1 MNDTVFQRHRHPKQE
16 SWQHWY
22 RPFGN
27 AACHK
32 TGQHCSSQIW
42 QRRTQWGVRWENPHV
57 IHDDVALWRRQTW
70 QRCILSGIQ
79 RMHTPSIYMHTYV
92 LVSSHA
98 PWHRLLGRGLSCEKA
113 RGNVPVLRVHIIALR
128 WYFLGNK
135 VLCFFFSVTA
145 CHVFVRFAIPV
156 KLCLQQDHLIR
167 LTH

>member
-1 MNDTVFQRHRHPKQE
+1 MIQFFSDTDILNRRVD
-16 SWQHWY
+16 
-22 RPFGN
+22 N
-27 AACHK
+27 ID
-32 TGQHCSSQIW
+32 TGRLATLQSQDWTTLQQSDLATPHI
-42 QRRTQWGVRWENPHV
+42 VRGALGNPHV
-57 IHDDVALWRRQTW
+57 IHDDVALCRRQTW

-79 RMHTPSIYMHTYV
+79 RTHTPSIYMHTYV
-92 LVSSHA
+92 LVSSRA

-128 WYFLGNK
+128 WYFLCNK